1 MTGSWKKVLSKSHS
15 ESPTIRPIPTWEEL
29 QDKPWSQTLGGDP
42 WGICHCSPA
51 FQNSNLHLE
60 ASKLRS
66 PQDFFSQIH
75 RLNSS
80 WQMLEFSCQFFCM
93 LQKSRMDVPNCKQSQ
108 QCRTCE
114 LLLRLMSI
122 WSLNKWC
129 ECLLRAQ
136 PSRIKIMHEAI
147 PVVRPV
153 TVSCRAP
160 DRFTKLWV
168 VHGYAAYAQMN
179 LKSLQRPFKK
189 NPIAAHNILDS
200 FRLLNEGSS
209 WLFNVG
215 ILDGCFPCSS
225 GAMVNSMRQYMREMT
240 PAKQR

>member
-1 MTGSWKKVLSKSHS
+1 MKKGLSKSHS

-51 FQNSNLHLE
+51 FQIQICTLRHLNYGALKIFSPRFIGWIHPDRCWNSH
-60 ASKLRS
+60 ASFLYAS
-66 PQDFFSQIH
+66 EIS
-75 RLNSS
+75 NGCA
-80 WQMLEFSCQFFCM
+80 E
-93 LQKSRMDVPNCKQSQ
+93 LQKSQ

-189 NPIAAHNILDS
+189 NPIAGTISWIHLDS
-200 FRLLNEGSS
+200 WMRA
-209 WLFNVG
+209 VP
-215 ILDGCFPCSS
+215 GCSMLGFWMVAFP
-225 GAMVNSMRQYMREMT
+225 VPVVRW
-240 PAKQR
+240 